1 MAKAT
6 CYGICP
12 QCGSDVTKV
21 NFRDDT
27 MTCLGGHQC
36 TFERMISLVGVVD
49 EPPTEELIKLA
60 REAYVLQPLSHY
72 ERSHRRD

>member
-49 EPPTEELIKLA
+49 EPPTAELIDMAQNAHVLRPPSCYA
-60 REAYVLQPLSHY
+60 RLLT
-72 ERSHRRD
+72 RD